1 MMAGGRRLCTLNRV
15 TQAIRER
22 YFSVDKLSDRSF
34 FFFSTSYIRRLLLTL
49 EQLWLWG
56 KERAGE
62 LNCSFEALSVT
73 RINSRRVAALPVKA
87 VCYVLSVSET

>member
-34 FFFSTSYIRRLLLTL
+34 FFFFYLVYPPTTADSGAALAL
-49 EQLWLWG
+49 G
-56 KERAGE
+56 KEASGRIK
-62 LNCSFEALSVT
+62 LFVRSV
-73 RINSRRVAALPVKA
+73 VGYAD
-87 VCYVLSVSET
+87 

>member
-1 MMAGGRRLCTLNRV
+1 M
-15 TQAIRER
+15 
-22 YFSVDKLSDRSF
+22 DKLSDRSF
-34 FFFSTSYIRRLLLTL
+34 FPPRIRLLLTRAAL
-49 EQLWLWG
+49 AARLWG

-73 RINSRRVAALPVKA
+73 RINSRRVALPVKA

>member
-34 FFFSTSYIRRLLLTL
+34 FFLYLVYPPTTADS
-49 EQLWLWG
+49 G
-56 KERAGE
+56 
-62 LNCSFEALSVT
+62 
-73 RINSRRVAALPVKA
+73 AALALGKGGASGRIKLFVR
-87 VCYVLSVSET
+87 SVVGYAD